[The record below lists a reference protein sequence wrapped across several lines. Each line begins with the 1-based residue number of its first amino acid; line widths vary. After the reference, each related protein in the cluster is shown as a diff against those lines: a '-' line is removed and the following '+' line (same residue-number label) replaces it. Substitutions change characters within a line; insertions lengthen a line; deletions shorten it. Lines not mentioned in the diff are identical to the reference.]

1 MTEVKEMNENQL
13 KLVYEALRL
22 IQRRSVDP
30 GRNITQRTSYQ
41 SAYDMLMY
49 ALNNNAECLAQFD
62 DVELRCEECGKFDED
77 GATAMS
83 YERLSMC
90 NACENYEFFEP
101 KE

>member
-1 MTEVKEMNENQL
+1 MSEKQIEL
-13 KLVYEALRL
+13 IYEAIRI

-30 GRNITQRTSYQ
+30 RRPSEAKFYYGNALDI
-41 SAYDMLMY
+41 LMY
-49 ALNNNAECLAQFD
+49 ALNENAECLAQFD

-90 NACENYEFFEP
+90 NACENHEFFEP